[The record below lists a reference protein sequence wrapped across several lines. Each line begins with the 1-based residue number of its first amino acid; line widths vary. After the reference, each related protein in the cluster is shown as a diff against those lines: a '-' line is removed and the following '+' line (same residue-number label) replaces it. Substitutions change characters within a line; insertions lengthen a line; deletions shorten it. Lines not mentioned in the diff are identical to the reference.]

1 MKQFFYG
8 VKDHDGVRRSG
19 IIEADNTGQ
28 ALATLRGRFPLV
40 LRLDPV
46 GGDSWSWRTLFSRH
60 RVTQD
65 EVVAVTQQLASILEA
80 GLSFGAALDILLL
93 DRVHRRPVREVLVD
107 IAASINEG
115 NSFSQSLRGHPTVFS
130 EMYVGLVEAGENSA
144 QLPEVLE
151 RLAEFME
158 KSLRLRMDILSAT
171 IYPLLVLIVG
181 FLVAT
186 TTLLYGAPMIR
197 QMYRAAGAEL
207 PWMSR
212 IFIEGGSWLAGL
224 KGWLLLAAV
233 GLAVAGYRL
242 WQSPTARERIEQWA
256 LAFGPFR
263 ELVLETAVARCCRTL
278 ATLYGSGVP
287 VLNALR
293 MTARGAGNPALGRL
307 FHRVADEVASGRPLS
322 EPLLASSLFPPMA
335 AGMITAG
342 EASGTLP
349 SMLEKVADYYERRVD
364 FALKSVAKLI
374 EPFLILGVGG
384 LIGSVVVALGLPFMN
399 LVAVLN

>member
-19 IIEADNTGQ
+19 IIEAEHSGQ

-46 GGDSWSWRTLFSRH
+46 GGDTWSWRTLMSRH

-65 EVVAVTQQLASILEA
+65 EVVALTQQLASILEA

-115 NSFSQSLRGHPTVFS
+115 NSFSQSLRRHPTVFS

-151 RLAEFME
+151 RLATFMD
-158 KSLRLRMDILSAT
+158 KSLRLRMDIISAT
-171 IYPLLVLIVG
+171 IYPVLVLVFG
-181 FLVAT
+181 FMVAMA
-186 TTLLYGAPMIR
+186 TLLYGAPMIR
-197 QMYRAAGAEL
+197 QMYRSAGVEL

-212 IFIEGGSWLAGL
+212 LFIEGGNWLAGC
-224 KGWLLLAAV
+224 KGWLLLLLV
-233 GLAVAGYRL
+233 GLAVAACRL
-242 WQSPTARERIEQWA
+242 WKSPTAREKLEQSV
-256 LAFGPFR
+256 LAIGPLR
-263 ELVLETAVARCCRTL
+263 ELILETAVARCCRTL

-293 MTARGAGNPALGRL
+293 MTARGAGNPGLARL
-307 FHRVADEVASGRPLS
+307 FHRVADEVAAGRPLS

-349 SMLEKVADYYERRVD
+349 AMLEKVADYYERRVD
-364 FALKSVAKLI
+364 FTLKSVAKLI
-374 EPFLILGVGG
+374 EPFLILGVGA

>member
-1 MKQFFYG
+1 MNQFFYG

-19 IIEADNTGQ
+19 IIEAENTGE

-46 GGDSWSWRTLFSRH
+46 GGDAWSWRTLMARH

-65 EVVAVTQQLASILEA
+65 EVVALTQQLSSILEA

-93 DRVHRRPVREVLVD
+93 DRVHRRPVREMLVD

-115 NSFSQSLRGHPTVFS
+115 NAFSQSLRRHPAVFS

-144 QLPEVLE
+144 RLPEVLE
-151 RLAEFME
+151 RLANFMD

-171 IYPLLVLIVG
+171 IYPALVLVFG
-181 FLVAT
+181 FMVAMA
-186 TTLLYGAPMIR
+186 TLLYGAPMIR
-197 QMYRAAGAEL
+197 QMYRSAGVEL

-212 IFIEGGSWLAGL
+212 IFIEGGNWLAGF
-224 KGWLLLAAV
+224 KGWLVLLLIGLGLAA
-233 GLAVAGYRL
+233 YRF
-242 WQSPTARERIEQWA
+242 WKSPTAREKLEQSVLA
-256 LAFGPFR
+256 LGPLR
-263 ELVLETAVARCCRTL
+263 ELMLESAVARCCRTL

-293 MTARGAGNPALGRL
+293 MTARGAGNSGLSRL
-307 FHRVADEVASGRPLS
+307 FHKVADEVAAGRPLS

-349 SMLEKVADYYERRVD
+349 AMLEKVADYYERRVD
-364 FALKSVAKLI
+364 FTLKSVAKLI
-374 EPFLILGVGG
+374 EPFLILGVGA